1 MYQVY
6 EYTKLELVL
15 ISHLKRSASFTKI
28 TTHTTIMCLRRI
40 FSNFLFQGKGKR
52 NFQLMCFQNLAPLEE
67 FSGQM
72 IYKTIWEIYHFI
84 FDKDVE

>member
-1 MYQVY
+1 MY
-6 EYTKLELVL
+6 
-15 ISHLKRSASFTKI
+15 
-28 TTHTTIMCLRRI
+28 LRRI
-40 FSNFLFQGKGKR
+40 FSKFLFQGKGTR

-67 FSGQM
+67 FSGEM